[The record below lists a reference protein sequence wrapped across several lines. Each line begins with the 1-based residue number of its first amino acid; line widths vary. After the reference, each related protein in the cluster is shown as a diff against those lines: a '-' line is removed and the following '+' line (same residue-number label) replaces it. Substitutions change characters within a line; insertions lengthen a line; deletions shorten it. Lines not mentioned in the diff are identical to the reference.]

1 MNKARQK
8 KIIVNFLRS
17 PIYNKESSEP
27 LNFDNS
33 IYVQIIIAVIEYNIQ
48 HLAMAGIL

>member
-33 IYVQIIIAVIEYNIQ
+33 IYVQGHKLKKN
-48 HLAMAGIL
+48 LLTMAGI